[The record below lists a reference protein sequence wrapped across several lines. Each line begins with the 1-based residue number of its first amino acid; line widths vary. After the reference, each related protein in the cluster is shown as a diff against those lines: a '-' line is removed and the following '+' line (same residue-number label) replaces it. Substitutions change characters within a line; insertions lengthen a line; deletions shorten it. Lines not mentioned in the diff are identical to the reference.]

1 MNLGVAG
8 GRSLTVR
15 VLALLSVILLPLG
28 VISMYQTQRV
38 AAQGEDQTE
47 MALLLV
53 TERAVNTMQGVVQR
67 AVGAARGL
75 GGTVAGLRDD
85 PAACSAVLM
94 DFAARSPSYSF
105 IGFVPADGQ
114 LSCSSAGVER
124 DFQSN
129 ANYLDFMEDP
139 RTRVV
144 YEPRPTLSG
153 QAVIIVME
161 PVYGDGSTLLGFM
174 ALSVPASRL
183 NAIESEVATERPTNI
198 VTFNDRG
205 EILTSIDPL
214 GQAGT
219 ELPQDRRLE
228 DMAGPP
234 EVFRARDANG
244 DFRVFARVPLVP
256 GVAYALSSWP
266 GDAVGLDGINRLAV
280 SGLLPLLMWGGSLLM
295 AFVALDRMVIR
306 HIRLLSRQMRTF
318 ARTRR
323 LIAQPLLGK
332 TAAELAEI
340 ESDFRDMAQSILH
353 DEAQLE
359 DNLREKNIL
368 LKEVHHRVKNNLQ
381 LVTSIMNMQ
390 IRKAGSEETRAVLR
404 RLQDRILGLAA
415 VHRELYR
422 SEDFNRID
430 VAELIRGLVDQ
441 LLSPITSGDGAR
453 LVVDVEP
460 LQLFPDQA
468 VPLSML
474 ASEAMTNAM
483 KYAGPGADGQTE
495 IRIRLSQTDGDRACF
510 SVESTI
516 GADAPGAPDPRGG
529 GVSADARRR
538 SGGLGSQLIRAFEGQ
553 LGGALTMGAED
564 GIYRVGITFP
574 IQTFSHETL
583 DY

>member
-15 VLALLSVILLPLG
+15 VLALLSIILLPLG
-28 VISMYQTQRV
+28 LISMYQTQRV

-53 TERAVNTMQGVVQR
+53 TERAVNTMQGVIQR

-75 GGTVAGLRDD
+75 GGTVSELRGD
-85 PAACSAVLM
+85 PGACSAVLSE
-94 DFAARSPSYSF
+94 FLRRSPSYSF
-105 IGFVPADGQ
+105 VGFIPADGQ
-114 LSCSSAGVER
+114 LSCSSSGQVR
-124 DFQSN
+124 DFSDNENFQ
-129 ANYLDFMEDP
+129 AFMADVG
-139 RTRVV
+139 TRVV
-144 YEPRPTLSG
+144 LEDTPSISG
-153 QAVIIVME
+153 QPVIIVME
-161 PVYGDGSTLLGFM
+161 PVYGAGSALLGFM
-174 ALSVPASRL
+174 ALSVPADRL
-183 NAIESEVATERPTNI
+183 SATESEVATERPINI

-205 EILTSIDPL
+205 EVLTSVNPL
-214 GQAGT
+214 PEFGT
-219 ELPQDRRLE
+219 QLPQDRRLSE
-228 DMAGPP
+228 MAGPP
-234 EVFRARDANG
+234 EVFRARNG
-244 DFRVFARVPLVP
+244 NGEARVFARVPMVP
-256 GVAYALSSWP
+256 GIAYALSSWP
-266 GDAVGLDGINRLAV
+266 ADAVGVNGFNRLAV
-280 SGLLPLLMWGGSLLM
+280 SGLLPLLMWGGSLVM
-295 AFVALDRMVIR
+295 AFVALDRLVIR

-323 LIAQPLLGK
+323 LVAQPLLGG

-353 DEAQLE
+353 DEALLE

-390 IRKAGSEETRAVLR
+390 IRKADSPETRAVLR

-430 VAELIRGLVDQ
+430 VADLVRGLADQ
-441 LLSPITSGDGAR
+441 LLSAR
-453 LVVDVEP
+453 TNDADFAVEIDVEP

-474 ASEAMTNAM
+474 ASEAMTNAI
-483 KYAGPGADGQTE
+483 KHAGPGADGRTAIHVCLTQDDDDLAHFE
-495 IRIRLSQTDGDRACF
+495 IDSTLALTPTGNGAASDGPA
-510 SVESTI
+510 
-516 GADAPGAPDPRGG
+516 
-529 GVSADARRR
+529 
-538 SGGLGSQLIRAFEGQ
+538 SGGLGAQLIRAFEGQ
-553 LGGALTMGAED
+553 LGGTLTMGAD
-564 GIYRVGITFP
+564 GHLYRVRISFP
-574 IQTFSHETL
+574 IQAFSHDTL